1 MKIVVDTNILFSS
14 LLSERSQQRKI
25 ILSKHHVIYAPNYV
39 FTELFKHKEKI
50 IRNSK
55 ASEIEVYEYLTT
67 ILGHIHFVHPELI
80 SRENRHAAYLLCHDI
95 DRDDIPFV
103 ALTLQLDA
111 LLWTGDITLKAGLIN
126 KGFDNFF
133 DANG

>member
-1 MKIVVDTNILFSS
+1 MKIVVDTNILFSG

-25 ILSKHHVIYAPNYV
+25 ILSKHHAIYSPNYV

-50 IRNSK
+50 IRNAK
-55 ASEIEVYEYLTT
+55 ASEIEVYEFLTT
-67 ILGHIHFVHPELI
+67 LLGHVHFVHPELI
-80 SRENRHAAYLLCHDI
+80 SRENRRAAYLFCHDI
-95 DRDDIPFV
+95 DPQDIPFV

-126 KGFDNFF
+126 KGFERFF
-133 DANG
+133 DANS